1 MNSSERE
8 REGERGKEHVR
19 IVKEHQN
26 ILGEDNGDRQTDRQT
41 KREEEEREMSYGRLR
56 KNIYFVIFI
65 FVIVLSCCSFVDVR
79 HRREYLFYDE
89 DQVGHHTT
97 L

>member
-26 ILGEDNGDRQTDRQT
+26 ILGEDNGDRQTDKERRGRERNVLWKT
-41 KREEEEREMSYGRLR
+41 KEKYIL
-56 KNIYFVIFI
+56 
-65 FVIVLSCCSFVDVR
+65 
-79 HRREYLFYDE
+79 LF
-89 DQVGHHTT
+89 
-97 L
+97 LFLLLF

>member
-26 ILGEDNGDRQTDRQT
+26 ILGEDNGDRQTDRQREKR
-41 KREEEEREMSYGRLR
+41 KREKCLM
-56 KNIYFVIFI
+56 
-65 FVIVLSCCSFVDVR
+65 
-79 HRREYLFYDE
+79 E
-89 DQVGHHTT
+89 D
-97 L
+97 

>member
-56 KNIYFVIFI
+56 KNIFCYFYFCYCFKLL
-65 FVIVLSCCSFVDVR
+65 FVS
-79 HRREYLFYDE
+79 
-89 DQVGHHTT
+89 
-97 L
+97 